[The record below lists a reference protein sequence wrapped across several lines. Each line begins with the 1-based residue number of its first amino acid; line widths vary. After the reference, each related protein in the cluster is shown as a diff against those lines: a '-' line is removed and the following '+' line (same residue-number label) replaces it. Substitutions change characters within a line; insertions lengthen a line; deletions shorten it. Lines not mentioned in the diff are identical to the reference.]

1 MIPRRTTMI
10 TELRTTSDQELG
22 ATVKAVNRPT
32 ATTATT
38 ATTAITAPTATN
50 DRDEVPLHKLLKHQ
64 VYDEQD
70 LVREV

>member
-32 ATTATT
+32 ATTAIT
-38 ATTAITAPTATN
+38 ATTAPTATN

>member
-32 ATTATT
+32 AITAT
-38 ATTAITAPTATN
+38 TATN

>member
-38 ATTAITAPTATN
+38 APTATN

>member
-38 ATTAITAPTATN
+38 ATTAPTATN

>member
-38 ATTAITAPTATN
+38 APTAPTATN

>member
-32 ATTATT
+32 ATTAIT
-38 ATTAITAPTATN
+38 APTAPTATN

>member
-32 ATTATT
+32 ATTAIT
-38 ATTAITAPTATN
+38 ATTATTATN
-50 DRDEVPLHKLLKHQ
+50 DRDEFPLHKLLKHQ